1 VSRALVVPLLLAS
14 ALFLPAIGQRS
25 IYHPDEARYA
35 VLAKTMLQTGQWL
48 VPQIADQLHLEKPP
62 LFIWAIAL
70 VSIFTGGVTAAS
82 ATLPAAVS
90 GIAGVAGTTLLGRRL
105 FGARAG
111 LMAGIVLATTP
122 GYFWHARLVFADMM
136 VTAFIVWSAWAFW
149 RALDDPERE
158 RGWIALFYVC
168 VALAVSAKGPAGLM
182 PLLTCG
188 AFVVLERGVGGLRLF
203 RPLMGLAILLLVWAP
218 WGIAFIQH
226 GGADFMHRV
235 ASEDYAVHV
244 GRWDRV
250 SEVFSALGPLGVAG
264 LPWSLFAPMAAVSG
278 LRSTEE
284 PTRRRFRFLGAW
296 ILAYVAVMTLMTHKR
311 DRYLLPAYP
320 ALALMVGWLWSECGA
335 ARLTGTL
342 RRHGALVMVFAM
354 VAATVFL
361 VPTRHRTELA
371 VWVPDTLGR
380 ALPVVLLLLL
390 AGGLGFVAC
399 RAARPHTAFTVLAVV
414 MALLMAYETQIFVHQ
429 YNRAYDVRGF
439 AERLAQRV
447 PPADEIVAF
456 RYGRLAYDFYL
467 ERSIP
472 QIRDLQEL
480 RPVLAA
486 ARPVY
491 VLTDERGWAAL
502 ATESAGTW
510 SVLDRAEIGGRA
522 VLLLIHEPRR
532 PGGGTGG
539 A

>member
-1 VSRALVVPLLLAS
+1 VSRALLIPFLLAS

-35 VLAKTMLQTGQWL
+35 VLAKTMLETGQWL
-48 VPQIADQLHLEKPP
+48 VPQIDHELHLEKPP
-62 LFIWAIAL
+62 LFIWAVAL
-70 VSIFTGGVTAAS
+70 VSLLTGGVTAFS
-82 ATLPAAVS
+82 ATLPAASS
-90 GIAGVAGTTLLGRRL
+90 GIAGVIGTTLLGRQL
-105 FGARAG
+105 FGPRAG
-111 LMAGIVLATTP
+111 LVAGIVLVTTP
-122 GYFWHARLVFADMM
+122 GYFWHARLAFADMM
-136 VTAFIVWSAWAFW
+136 VAAFIVWSAWAFW
-149 RALDDPERE
+149 RALDDPVRQ

-188 AFVVLERGVGGLRLF
+188 TFVVLDQGPRGLRML
-203 RPLMGLAILLLVWAP
+203 RPVMGLAILLLVWAP
-218 WGIAFIQH
+218 WGIAFIQY
-226 GGADFMHRV
+226 GGAGFVQQV
-235 ASEDYAVHV
+235 ASDDYAVHV
-244 GRWDRV
+244 GRWERV

-264 LPWSLFAPMAAVSG
+264 LPWSLFVPMAAFSG
-278 LRSTEE
+278 LRSPEE

-320 ALALMVGWLWSECGA
+320 ALALMVGWLWNEWGS

-342 RRHGALVMVFAM
+342 RRHGAFLMVFAM
-354 VAATVFL
+354 VAATVFV

-371 VWVPDTLGR
+371 VWIPDTLGR

-399 RAARPHTAFTVLAVV
+399 RAARPNAAFAVLAVV
-414 MALLMAYETQIFVHQ
+414 MALLMAYETRIFVQQH
-429 YNRAYDVRGF
+429 NRAYDVRGF

-447 PPADEIVAF
+447 PPTDEIVAF

-472 QIRDLQEL
+472 QVRDLQAL

-491 VLTDERGWAAL
+491 VLTDERGWATL
-502 ATESAGTW
+502 STESAGTW
-510 SVLDRAEIGGRA
+510 SVLDRADIGGRA

-532 PGGGTGG
+532 PDGGTGG